1 MPERAIITGGAGFIG
16 LHLAR
21 RLLDDGMEVTL
32 VDDFSR
38 GRRDAQLRRIS
49 GRAELV
55 SHDLT
60 TPIPDGLL
68 PPAAAEVYH
77 LAAVVGVAQGLE
89 APWRVLR
96 TNVLTTLN
104 VLDWC
109 LRRSPARLFLS
120 STSEVAD
127 GAVAAG
133 LAEPPVSE
141 NAGFVLADLEAP
153 RSSYALS
160 KVVGEQLCR
169 FARPGQVAVRIG
181 RYFNIYGPRMGTD
194 HVIPQLIERVT
205 STQGPLDVY
214 SPTHTRSF
222 CFVSDAVDAT
232 VRVMRLGDDGPVV
245 VNIGNDQEEVRMDEL
260 AGRILAIAGQ
270 DRPIHPLEPH
280 PGSPARRR
288 PDIGKLRALTGFEP
302 AVALDDGLRTTWRS
316 YTGLPAERRGER
328 IRCAS

>member
-1 MPERAIITGGAGFIG
+1 VAERAVITGGAGFIG

-38 GRRDAQLRRIS
+38 GQRDAHLGEVSR
-49 GRAELV
+49 RAELV

-60 TPIPDGLL
+60 TPIPDDLL
-68 PPAAAEVYH
+68 PGDATELYH
-77 LAAVVGVAQGLE
+77 LAAVVGVVQGLE

-96 TNVLTTLN
+96 TNVLATFN

-109 LRRSPARLFLS
+109 LRRSPPRLFLS

-127 GAVAAG
+127 GAVATG

-141 NAGFVLADLEAP
+141 SAGFVLADLEAP

-160 KVVGEQLCR
+160 KVVSEQLCR
-169 FARPGQVAVRIG
+169 FAVAGRLAVRIG
-181 RYFNIYGPRMGTD
+181 RYFNIYGPRMGCD

-205 STQGPLDVY
+205 STRGPLDVY
-214 SPTHTRSF
+214 SPAHTRSF

-232 VRVMRLGDDGPVV
+232 VRVMRLDDDRPVV

-270 DRPIHPLEPH
+270 NRPIRPLPPH

-288 PDIGKLRALTGFEP
+288 PDIGKLRALTGFAP
-302 AVALDDGLRTTWRS
+302 SVALDDGLAVTWQS
-316 YTGLPAERRGER
+316 YTGRPAERPDER
-328 IRCAS
+328 IRCVS